1 MAEKILVEVAYGLPE
16 QQFLLNL
23 SVAKDCTAIE
33 AVRLSGIFELCPELC
48 PELEVSLE
56 TSLETEGNALK
67 LGIFSQSCEH
77 DRQLNAGD
85 RVEIYRPLLM
95 DPKESRKL
103 RAAKMAKRKQQQ
115 S

>member
-1 MAEKILVEVAYGLPE
+1 VAEKILVEVAYGLPE

-33 AVRLSGIFELCPELC
+33 AVRLSGIFELC